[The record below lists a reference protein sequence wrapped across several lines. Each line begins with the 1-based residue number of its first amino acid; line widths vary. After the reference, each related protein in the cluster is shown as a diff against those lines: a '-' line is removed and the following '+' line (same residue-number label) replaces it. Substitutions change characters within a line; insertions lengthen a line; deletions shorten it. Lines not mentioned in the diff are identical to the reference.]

1 MEQPASVCSHPAEW
15 PMNIG
20 KYLSKPFTDPSGF
33 LSLMSKM
40 KNLSSTYGQTVH
52 NSDSITSVSIYESC
66 MVSLG
71 IFTQGCN
78 SDFDDEIGIENL
90 DIPEE
95 YNEVKV
101 LHNEG
106 LEYIFEEIKAFFDN
120 HTY

>member
-1 MEQPASVCSHPAEW
+1 
-15 PMNIG
+15 
-20 KYLSKPFTDPSGF
+20 
-33 LSLMSKM
+33 MSKM

>member
-1 MEQPASVCSHPAEW
+1 
-15 PMNIG
+15 
-20 KYLSKPFTDPSGF
+20 
-33 LSLMSKM
+33 M
-40 KNLSSTYGQTVH
+40 KKLSSTYGQTVH

-78 SDFDDEIGIENL
+78 SDFDDEISIENL

>member
-1 MEQPASVCSHPAEW
+1 
-15 PMNIG
+15 MNIG
-20 KYLSKPFTDPSGF
+20 KYLSKPFTDPFGF

-95 YNEVKV
+95 YNR
-101 LHNEG
+101 
-106 LEYIFEEIKAFFDN
+106 D
-120 HTY
+120 